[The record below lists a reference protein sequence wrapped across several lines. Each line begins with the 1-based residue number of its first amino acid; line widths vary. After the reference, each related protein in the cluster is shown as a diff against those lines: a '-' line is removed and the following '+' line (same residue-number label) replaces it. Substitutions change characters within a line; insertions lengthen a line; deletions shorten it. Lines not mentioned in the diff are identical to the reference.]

1 MRGFPVEVTN
11 PDSGIMNN
19 AYYAGQGTNAY
30 GLQQS
35 ITQTQIDGASSGG
48 AGFGNLFA
56 LNGGYGPGPGK
67 ALQVHGF
74 VISSTKQATF
84 FIRVGVA
91 TTPLSGVNIPE
102 YNLPAIVGIDADG
115 SGDVSQFIPC
125 NWVIRNGQ
133 SVIPYIT
140 KILNGT
146 TTTCTY
152 YPIIDTITDDLNVN
166 AKHRI
171 AVIGTSITNGSGPTG
186 TGYMNAFLFASELRK
201 RGKSVKLEL
210 YGISGSTTA
219 SHYTKFIKGEY
230 DIMPNKQAPSI
241 WFIELA
247 VNDASAG
254 TNVNNY
260 ISRLREYAERGL
272 NHPENPDMQVI
283 IAGGTPLEN
292 TTAWNNLL
300 VLDAAASALVDE
312 LNAIEGYADR
322 IFYIERHNSYPR
334 TDPTKYA
341 SSDTPGSRIHQSDAG
356 CADVFEE
363 SDLVFLD
370 SDRGQV
376 FLNNIS

>member
-35 ITQTQIDGASSGG
+35 ILQTQIDAASSGG

-115 SGDVSQFIPC
+115 AGDVSQFIPC

-146 TTTCTY
+146 ATTCTY

-166 AKHRI
+166 AKHY
-171 AVIGTSITNGSGPTG
+171 VELVGTSIANGSGPTS
-186 TGYMNAFLFASELRK
+186 TAYMYPVLFISEIRK
-201 RGKSVKLEL
+201 RNKSVKLEI

-219 SHYTKFIKGEY
+219 SHYTKFTKGEY
-230 DIMPNKQAPSI
+230 DIMPNKQPPSVVI
-241 WFIELA
+241 IELA

-254 TNVNNY
+254 VSASTSVA
-260 ISRLREYAERGL
+260 RMRTYAERML
-272 NHPENPDMQVI
+272 NHPENENCMVI
-283 IAGGTPLEN
+283 ILGGTPLEN
-292 TTAWNNLL
+292 TTAWNNLIT
-300 VLDAAASALVDE
+300 LDTAYEALVAE
-312 LNAIEGYADR
+312 LAEVYSGR
-322 IFYIERHNSYPR
+322 IFFIKLRDSFTR
-334 TDPTKYA
+334 TDTTKYA
-341 SSDTPGSRIHQSDAG
+341 SSDTAGSRIHPSDSG
-356 CADVFEE
+356 CADIFED
-363 SDLVFLD
+363 SLLPWLD
-370 SDRGQV
+370 GEDGQT
-376 FLNNIS
+376 FLNALS